1 MSITLRRH
9 YKLLILAVAV
19 IAALVLGLW
28 DRRIVAYTTGG
39 RAIDVA
45 QPGVDHGS
53 DVDLFDQTVVHTVE
67 ILISAADYEQM
78 IATYQE
84 TGAKDYFH
92 ADIVIDGV
100 RINNAGIRLKGFSSL
115 RTALGGGGGEQ
126 GWPGGGQ
133 PGFDPGNAPNFDPDN
148 MPNPGDM
155 PGFDPQQMPDP
166 GQDRP
171 WPPEGGQ
178 MPGPWGGQ
186 GGEAPNPAGGEG
198 DGKIPFLVKFD
209 EFVGGQTYQGYSRL
223 AIRTYGAQPDA
234 SMLQEPVTN
243 AVFRLAGLPAPQT
256 AYAGLTL
263 KCPAVFGRDGESEQL
278 YVISEVIDAAYLAKH
293 FDNTGGVLYKAEV
306 GSSLAYAGEDPTA
319 YVNSFSQET
328 RVNDAD
334 MAPLIAF
341 TRFLAESDD
350 ATFERDLPT
359 WLDVDAFAAYLAV
372 NNLLVNVDSIAGMS
386 NNYYLYYDDQAER
399 FTLLMW
405 DGNES
410 LGKLG
415 GGSRAAGY
423 DLYFKSA
430 TAMGGGRG
438 GPMGKSNILVTRFLA
453 SPTFTALYEAK
464 LEQVYQQT
472 FAGGAI
478 AHMAEQYAALV
489 RQANETRGLVDPD
502 AYEEDVAAVLDFI
515 AERGEYLA
523 ATPLLSPF

>member
-1 MSITLRRH
+1 
-9 YKLLILAVAV
+9 
-19 IAALVLGLW
+19 
-28 DRRIVAYTTGG
+28 
-39 RAIDVA
+39 
-45 QPGVDHGS
+45 
-53 DVDLFDQTVVHTVE
+53 
-67 ILISAADYEQM
+67 
-78 IATYQE
+78 
-84 TGAKDYFH
+84 
-92 ADIVIDGV
+92 
-100 RINNAGIRLKGFSSL
+100 
-115 RTALGGGGGEQ
+115 
-126 GWPGGGQ
+126 
-133 PGFDPGNAPNFDPDN
+133 

-155 PGFDPQQMPDP
+155 PGFDPGNMPAP
-166 GQDRP
+166 GQGWQR
-171 WPPEGGQ
+171 PEGG
-178 MPGPWGGQ
+178 MPFGQ
-186 GGEAPNPAGGEG
+186 G

-256 AYAGLTL
+256 TYAGLKL
-263 KCPAVFGRDGESEQL
+263 NGESEQL

-306 GSSLAYAGEDPTA
+306 GSSLTYAGEDPTA

-415 GGSRAAGY
+415 GGPGLTARTGSRAAGY

-430 TAMGGGRG
+430 IGMGGGRG
-438 GPMGKSNILVTRFLA
+438 GAMSKSNILVTRFLA
-453 SPTFTALYEAK
+453 SPTFTALYETT

-478 AHMAEQYAALV
+478 THMVEQYAALV
-489 RQANETRGLVDPD
+489 RQANETRGLVDLD